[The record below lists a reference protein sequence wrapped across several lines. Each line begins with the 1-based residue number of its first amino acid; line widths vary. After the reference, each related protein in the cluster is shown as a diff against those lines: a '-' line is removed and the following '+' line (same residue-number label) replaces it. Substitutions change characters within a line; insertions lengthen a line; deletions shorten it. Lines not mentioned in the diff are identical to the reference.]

1 MHGMCTH
8 WHIAPHGGCLAHR
21 RAILASP
28 SPAFPLRPL
37 PRKPTPGSGSRARAA
52 QPWVIYCVCCHAPA
66 LAGWAL
72 LHARAC
78 AAREPRV
85 RAVGILTL
93 RDCLYSQV
101 VCMRRAS
108 PRQRG
113 RLGRRWRWP
122 TRARPARPTQ
132 APAARRRLRRHL
144 RPAVL
149 RPSSERG
156 LRSLGRRVSCA
167 MDASLCN
174 AQLGSLKKSGVHTD
188 RPSVY
193 FQRLLKAH
201 KSTSCFNQHAWS
213 IVSSLGEH
221 SQSLRHALNSLLYCL
236 H

>member
-28 SPAFPLRPL
+28 SPNRPDSPLRPL
-37 PRKPTPGSGSRARAA
+37 PRKPTPGSGSRAHAA
-52 QPWVIYCVCCHAPA
+52 QPRVIYCVCCHAPA
-66 LAGWAL
+66 LAGRAL

-85 RAVGILTL
+85 RAGGILTL
-93 RDCLYSQV
+93 RECLYSQV

-113 RLGRRWRWP
+113 RPGRRWRWP

-144 RPAVL
+144 RPAVP

-156 LRSLGRRVSCA
+156 LRSLGRRVPCA

-174 AQLGSLKKSGVHTD
+174 AQLGSRKKSGVQTSTG
-188 RPSVY
+188 PLYIQS
-193 FQRLLKAH
+193 LLKAH
-201 KSTSCFNQHAWS
+201 KSTSCFNS
-213 IVSSLGEH
+213 TPGVSFPGLVNTAKAFAT
-221 SQSLRHALNSLLYCL
+221 L
-236 H
+236 